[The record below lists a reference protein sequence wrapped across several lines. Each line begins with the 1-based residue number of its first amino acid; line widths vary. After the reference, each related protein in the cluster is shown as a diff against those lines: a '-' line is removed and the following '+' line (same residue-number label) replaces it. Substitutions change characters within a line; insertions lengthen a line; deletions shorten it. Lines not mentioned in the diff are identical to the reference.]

1 MRHFSVYAPSILMI
15 INRNS
20 NITRHRYH
28 YLTVVFSLLLGA
40 CSTFQADLAETTAL
54 QDQPIAAIDTPLPTP
69 EAEIINQPG
78 TQPIF
83 IADYFVAPWP
93 YIPIENPP
101 SVALAQPEPADI
113 DERPALSLAVKMAQT
128 RESIIL
134 QRREAGLRALAEIE
148 KNKDAWHRLR
158 QGMQLT
164 PVLNDRVSAQLNWY
178 LNHRGYLERVMQR
191 AKLVLPF
198 ILDELEKNNLPTEL
212 ALLPIV
218 ESAYQ
223 TFAYSHGRASGM
235 WQIIP
240 STGRFLGLKQN
251 WWYDGRRDI
260 IASTRAAIRYLNT
273 LAGEFNGD
281 WDLALAS
288 YNAGPGKIR
297 NAIRYNRKRNR
308 PTDFWHLTRIRK
320 ETKNYVP
327 KLYALKELFGH
338 PKRYQLELLPISNEP
353 AFEIVDL
360 DRQIDLALAA
370 ELAGLTINELYQY
383 NPAFNRWATSPS
395 GPHRLLLPKD
405 KSEQFKQ
412 ALSEVPAEKHIK
424 WVRHKIRTGETL
436 SEISRKY
443 RTTTALIKSVN
454 KIRGT
459 QIRAG
464 KYLTIP
470 TATKSL
476 KSYTLSKT
484 ARLSKIQNTRRS
496 GNKQVHVVRP
506 GQSLWGISRRYGV
519 STNALARWNGMAPID
534 TLSIGQELIVWTNK
548 ESPVQSLANLTAAG
562 PNRGL
567 HALRYTIRK
576 GDSLYRIASKFNIRI
591 SDIRRWNKIGKYL
604 QPGQKIKLYVD
615 ITRQSG

>member
-1 MRHFSVYAPSILMI
+1 M
-15 INRNS
+15 
-20 NITRHRYH
+20 
-28 YLTVVFSLLLGA
+28 LGA
-40 CSTFQADLAETTAL
+40 CSTFQAELAETTAP
-54 QDQPIAAIDTPLPTP
+54 QDRSIVAIDTPLPTP
-69 EAEIINQPG
+69 AAEYINQLDA
-78 TQPIF
+78 QPIF
-83 IADYFVAPWP
+83 IADYYVAPWP
-93 YIPIENPP
+93 YIPIENSP
-101 SVALAQPEPADI
+101 SVLLAQPEPADI
-113 DERPALSLAVKMAQT
+113 DDRPALSLAVKMAQT

-134 QRREAGLRALAEIE
+134 QRRETKLQALAEIE
-148 KNKDAWHRLR
+148 KNNSAWYRLR

-164 PVLNDRVSAQLNWY
+164 PVLNDRISAQLNWY
-178 LNHRGYLERVMQR
+178 LNNRGYLDRVMQR
-191 AKLVLPF
+191 AKMVLPF
-198 ILDELEKNNLPTEL
+198 ILDELEKDNLPTEL

-240 STGRFLGLKQN
+240 STGRYLGLKQN

-260 IASTRAAIRYLNT
+260 IESTRAAIHYLNT
-273 LAGEFNGD
+273 LADQFNGD

-297 NAIRYNRKRNR
+297 NAVSYNKKRNR

-320 ETKNYVP
+320 ETKDYVP

-338 PKRYQLELLPISNEP
+338 PERYQLELLPISNAP
-353 AFEIVDL
+353 VFEIVEL

-383 NPAFNRWATSPS
+383 NPGFNRWATSPG
-395 GPHRLLLPKD
+395 GPHRLLLPKE
-405 KSEQFKQ
+405 KIEQFKQ
-412 ALSEVPAEKHIK
+412 ALYEVPVEKHIK

-443 RTTTALIKSVN
+443 STTTALIKSVN

-476 KSYTLSKT
+476 KSYALSKT
-484 ARLSKIQNTRRS
+484 ARLNKIQNTRRN
-496 GNKQVHVVRP
+496 GIKQVHVVRP
-506 GQSLWGISRRYGV
+506 GQSLWSISRRYGV

-534 TLSIGQELIVWTNK
+534 TLSIGQTLTIWTDKEPLIQRVVK
-548 ESPVQSLANLTAAG
+548 LTETG
-562 PNRGL
+562 PNQGL
-567 HALRYTIRK
+567 QALRYTIRK

-591 SDIRRWNKIGKYL
+591 ADIRRWNKIGKYL